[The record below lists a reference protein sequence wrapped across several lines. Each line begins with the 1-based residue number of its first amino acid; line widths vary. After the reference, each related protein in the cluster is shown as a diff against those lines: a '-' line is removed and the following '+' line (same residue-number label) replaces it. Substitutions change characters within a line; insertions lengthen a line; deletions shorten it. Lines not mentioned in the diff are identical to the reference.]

1 MAAPE
6 MLSCIAADDD
16 LLVLAKP
23 SGLLCVPGR
32 GEDKQDC
39 LSARAQA
46 RWPGALVVHRLDM
59 STSGLVLMA
68 RSLQVQRQLGLAF
81 EQRAVH
87 KRYVAIVEGW
97 MPASA
102 GEDGGWQTIDAPIA
116 ADWPRR
122 PLRIIDA
129 AGKPSQTRWR
139 VLAHDPPGWP
149 GCTRVELEPVTGRTH
164 QLRVHLAHLGHT
176 ILGDALY
183 AGEASAARAPRLL
196 LHAEQLGLAHPR
208 HGDWREFHL
217 PAPF

>member
-1 MAAPE
+1 MELAQG
-6 MLSCIAADDD
+6 LRCIAADDA
-16 LLVLAKP
+16 LLVLDKP
-23 SGLLCVPGR
+23 AGLLCVPGR

-46 RWPGALVVHRLDM
+46 RWPQALVVHRLDM

-68 RSLQVQRQLGLAF
+68 LSPLVQRQLSLAF

-87 KRYVAIVEGW
+87 KRYVAIVHGRLQ
-97 MPASA
+97 PAPATDS
-102 GEDGGWQTIDAPIA
+102 EWQTIDAPIA

-139 VLAHDPPGWP
+139 VLAHEPPGWP
-149 GCTRVELEPVTGRTH
+149 GCTRVELEPITGRTH
-164 QLRVHLAHLGHT
+164 QLRVHLAHLGHP
-176 ILGDALY
+176 IVGDALY
-183 AGEASAARAPRLL
+183 ASAEIAAAAPRLL
-196 LHAEQLGLAHPR
+196 LHAQQLGLAHPQT
-208 HGDWREFHL
+208 GDWREFHL